1 MLKTH
6 GVCPTYV
13 FSSPTAT
20 SLNQLRNATH
30 SYQRMLADRDLTE
43 LVSLTPSEL
52 NPAPLPVSCSSES
65 ELFLLSV
72 LPFVPS
78 LLTSEKEYPPPT
90 SSLSGLWGYRGSF
103 FRTVWQAKA
112 ANPLLN
118 LCALTSF
125 AV

>member
-13 FSSPTAT
+13 FANPTAI

-43 LVSLTPSEL
+43 SVNLTTSEL
-52 NPAPLPVSCSSES
+52 NPAPLAVSCSSES
-65 ELFLLSV
+65 KRFLSSV
-72 LPFVPS
+72 LPFVPPLPPS
-78 LLTSEKEYPPPT
+78 KKEPLPST
-90 SSLSGLWGYRGSF
+90 SSIFGFWGSAGSF
-103 FRTVWQAKA
+103 FRSARQAKA
-112 ANPLLN
+112 AKPLAD
-118 LCALTSF
+118 LCASTSF